1 VKLPAMTVSLPF
13 VLINGEPAGSD
24 VRTISARDRG
34 LTLADGLFET
44 MRVRNGRVF
53 RRPQHLARLADG
65 LQRLGIPEPREIDGW
80 ITEALILSGALDAS
94 IRLTVTRG
102 PGPGGLAPPPRVHP
116 TVIVAI
122 NPMPQSPAIVYEK
135 GLRAIVASG
144 RRNPHAM
151 TAGLK
156 TLAYTDSVAAWLEAQ
171 RAGADEA
178 IFLDTDDHCSE
189 ATAGNL
195 FAGEGDVL
203 LTPPVTCA
211 ALPGI
216 TRATI
221 IEAAA
226 TLGIVIR
233 EEPIALD
240 RLRAASEA
248 FVTSSLRG
256 IAPLTSLDGRAI
268 GTGMPGRLTQRLSS
282 TYAAIVEQE
291 CAATGNPA

>member
-1 VKLPAMTVSLPF
+1 MTVSLPF

-44 MRVRNGRVF
+44 MLVRNGRVF
-53 RRPQHLARLADG
+53 RRSQHLTRLADG
-65 LQRLGIPEPREIDGW
+65 LRRLAIPEPREIDDW
-80 ITEALILSGALDAS
+80 ITEALLLSGGLDAS

-102 PGPGGLAPPPRVHP
+102 PGPGGLPPPPRAHP

-122 NPMPQSPAIVYEK
+122 NPMPRFPASLYEK

-144 RRNPHAM
+144 RRNQRSI

-156 TLAYTDSVAAWLEAQ
+156 TLAYTDSVAAWIEAQ
-171 RAGADEA
+171 QAGADEA

-195 FAGEGDVL
+195 FACENDVL
-203 LTPPVTCA
+203 LTPPIACA

-221 IEAAA
+221 VEAAA
-226 TLGIVIR
+226 TFGITVR

-240 RLRAASEA
+240 QLRAASEV
-248 FVTSSLRG
+248 FITSSLRG
-256 IAPLTSLDGRAI
+256 IAPLTSLDGRPI
-268 GTGMPGRLTQRLSS
+268 GTGMPGRVTRRLS
-282 TYAAIVEQE
+282 TAYAAIVDEE
-291 CAATGNPA
+291 CAATRNPA

>member
-1 VKLPAMTVSLPF
+1 MNVPATTVSLPF

-44 MRVRNGRVF
+44 MLVRAGRVF
-53 RRPQHLARLADG
+53 RRSAHLARLADG
-65 LQRLGIPEPREIDGW
+65 LRRLAIPEPREIDDW
-80 ITEALILSGALDAS
+80 ITEALLLSGALEAS
-94 IRLTVTRG
+94 IRLTITRG
-102 PGPGGLAPPPRVHP
+102 PGPGGLPPPPRVHP

-122 NPMPQSPAIVYEK
+122 NPMPQFPASLYEN

-144 RRNPHAM
+144 RRNQRSII
-151 TAGLK
+151 AGLK
-156 TLAYTDSVAAWLEAQ
+156 TLAYTESVTAWLEAQ

-195 FAGEGDVL
+195 FVCEGDVL

-226 TLGIVIR
+226 TLGTAVR
-233 EEPIALD
+233 EEPISLD
-240 RLRAASEA
+240 RLRAASEV
-248 FVTSSLRG
+248 FITSSLRG
-256 IAPLTSLDGRAI
+256 IAPLTFLDGRPI
-268 GTGMPGRLTQRLSS
+268 GTGTPGRVTERLS
-282 TYAAIVEQE
+282 TAYAAIIEEE
-291 CAATGNPA
+291 CAATRNPA